1 MNAQHDTVRQMPR
14 HDVSPQMPATQP
26 DTSLSRRSFV
36 RGQVAAALGIAGA
49 PVLVRGAAKQA
60 AGGETGQAQPAGQA
74 SGAPAAA
81 AADGVVPGGI
91 LSGCHWGAFYGMV
104 KDGRAVEF
112 RPWPKDPAPSPQL
125 PGVLDSLYSPSR
137 IRYPMVRRAWLEK
150 GPGADPAGRGTGDFV
165 RVSWEK
171 ATQLVADELTRVR
184 EKYGQTAVFAG
195 SYGWKSPGRLHNCQ
209 TLLRRML
216 NLTGSYT
223 NSTGDYSTGAAQVIL
238 PYVSGSLEVY
248 EQCTTWN
255 NLAEHCE
262 LMVFWGCNP
271 LNTSQISWQVA
282 DHGAWPGV
290 EAMKKAD
297 TKVICIDPIH
307 TETCQALNGEWIA
320 PRPQTD
326 VALMLGIAWVLV
338 DEKLYDRKFLDKYTV
353 GFDRFLPYLLGKTD
367 GQPKTPAWAERIS
380 GVPAETIQSLA
391 RRFAKHRTMLA
402 LGYSTQRQH
411 HGEQSHWMLITL
423 AAMLGQIGLPG
434 GGYGLS
440 YHYASGGAPTANT
453 PILKAIDDASGQG
466 GEGAA
471 WLAQSGAVSIPVSRL
486 VETLLNPGKVMSFN
500 GHDIKLPL
508 IKLVYWVEGN
518 PFAHQ
523 QDRNQMVQAWR
534 RLDTFIV
541 HDFQWTAT
549 ARHADIVLPATTAYE
564 RNDIEQMGDYAQS
577 HIVAMKKIVEPLF
590 EARNDFDIFADIA
603 RRLGKGDPF
612 TRRLT
617 EMEWIRNL
625 YEAAK
630 IESRAKGMEMPV
642 FDAFWASNRPLSF
655 PIPPTSKEF
664 VRHADFRADPLLNA
678 LGTASGKFELYS
690 RTIEKYGYDDCP
702 PHATWLEPI
711 ERVGGPDTKYPLHIV
726 SNHPQM
732 RLHSQLCGT
741 VNRRTY
747 EVAGREPCW
756 MNPKDAA
763 ARGLKDGEVVR
774 VFNQRGQILAGLKIT
789 DEIMPGAIRINEGGW
804 YDPVNP
810 RQDGTLCAW
819 GDVNVLTTGVATS
832 KLGQGNCGQTGVA
845 EVERFRG
852 SLPPVTVFEQ
862 PEAHRKG

>member
-282 DHGAWPGV
+282 DHGAW
-290 EAMKKAD
+290 
-297 TKVICIDPIH
+297 
-307 TETCQALNGEWIA
+307 
-320 PRPQTD
+320 RP
-326 VALMLGIAWVLV
+326 
-338 DEKLYDRKFLDKYTV
+338 
-353 GFDRFLPYLLGKTD
+353 
-367 GQPKTPAWAERIS
+367 
-380 GVPAETIQSLA
+380 
-391 RRFAKHRTMLA
+391 
-402 LGYSTQRQH
+402 
-411 HGEQSHWMLITL
+411 
-423 AAMLGQIGLPG
+423 
-434 GGYGLS
+434 
-440 YHYASGGAPTANT
+440 
-453 PILKAIDDASGQG
+453 
-466 GEGAA
+466 
-471 WLAQSGAVSIPVSRL
+471 
-486 VETLLNPGKVMSFN
+486 
-500 GHDIKLPL
+500 
-508 IKLVYWVEGN
+508 
-518 PFAHQ
+518 
-523 QDRNQMVQAWR
+523 
-534 RLDTFIV
+534 
-541 HDFQWTAT
+541 
-549 ARHADIVLPATTAYE
+549 
-564 RNDIEQMGDYAQS
+564 
-577 HIVAMKKIVEPLF
+577 
-590 EARNDFDIFADIA
+590 
-603 RRLGKGDPF
+603 
-612 TRRLT
+612 
-617 EMEWIRNL
+617 
-625 YEAAK
+625 
-630 IESRAKGMEMPV
+630 
-642 FDAFWASNRPLSF
+642 
-655 PIPPTSKEF
+655 
-664 VRHADFRADPLLNA
+664 
-678 LGTASGKFELYS
+678 
-690 RTIEKYGYDDCP
+690 
-702 PHATWLEPI
+702 
-711 ERVGGPDTKYPLHIV
+711 
-726 SNHPQM
+726 
-732 RLHSQLCGT
+732 
-741 VNRRTY
+741 
-747 EVAGREPCW
+747 
-756 MNPKDAA
+756 
-763 ARGLKDGEVVR
+763 
-774 VFNQRGQILAGLKIT
+774 
-789 DEIMPGAIRINEGGW
+789 
-804 YDPVNP
+804 
-810 RQDGTLCAW
+810 
-819 GDVNVLTTGVATS
+819 
-832 KLGQGNCGQTGVA
+832 
-845 EVERFRG
+845 
-852 SLPPVTVFEQ
+852 
-862 PEAHRKG
+862 